1 MNKTSNAMKKTKKAS
16 KKTSNAMKKTKKAM
30 KSAKT
35 MKKAKRVSHIAKG
48 KRARIAVFKG
58 NKVKTA
64 TGLKKSDLIKSKSGK
79 IVSKK
84 QSARGKKIYHSN
96 GIAKFSKA
104 VQQARKA
111 LGIKG
116 FVPVGGKT
124 AKGQALLK
132 KARSLYKK

>member
-1 MNKTSNAMKKTKKAS
+1 MGTTSMKSTQKAAKSTKKT
-16 KKTSNAMKKTKKAM
+16 MKSSKAM
-30 KSAKT
+30 KSTKT
-35 MKKAKRVSHIAKG
+35 MKKAKRVSTIAKG
-48 KRARIAVFKG
+48 KRAKVAVFKG
-58 NKVKTA
+58 NKAKTA

>member
-1 MNKTSNAMKKTKKAS
+1 MKSIKKTMKSTKKKTAMKSSKAMKKTSKAV
-16 KKTSNAMKKTKKAM
+16 
-30 KSAKT
+30 
-35 MKKAKRVSHIAKG
+35 KKAKRVSNIAKG
-48 KRARIAVFKG
+48 KRARYVVFKG

-84 QSARGKKIYHSN
+84 QSARGKKIYHTN
-96 GIAKFSKA
+96 GIAKFTKA